1 VKRIV
6 MLVAVAGGVL
16 AARRAA
22 RSCGRPDFG
31 KWIAAMPDDAPPKWM
46 FNNISAIRANT
57 ERILDLM
64 ARPAADG
71 PEAAHAGTAEG
82 SDV

>member
-1 VKRIV
+1 MKRI
-6 MLVAVAGGVL
+6 MLLVAAAGGVL

-46 FNNISAIRANT
+46 FNNISTIRANT

-64 ARPAADG
+64 ARQAADG
-71 PEAAHAGTAEG
+71 PADAHSGARGG
-82 SDV
+82 SDA